1 MLVKANQYGRTSMHP
16 KIRELD
22 SLLRRLERPGR
33 TQARPRISSGCEP
46 LDALLPEQGVSRG
59 SLVEWLGDGPGCG
72 AGMLALRAA
81 REACREGG
89 ALVVIDPQ
97 GHFYPPA
104 AAAWGVD
111 LQNTIVVRTAP
122 RQQSQGARQNQEPQ
136 NTGRNQGQW
145 ALDQALRCPHVAA
158 VVAWP
163 QQLDSRAF
171 RRLQLA
177 AETSGSVGLLVRS
190 AAAQREPSWAD
201 LRLLVSPAGP
211 TAVSDNRNNRSP
223 TEPATWSWR
232 LRIKLL
238 RCRGGAT
245 QRTVELEID
254 ERTGDIHA
262 THSGNLAAQ
271 LADSAVDSRQARA

>member
-1 MLVKANQYGRTSMHP
+1 MHP
-16 KIRELD
+16 KVRELD
-22 SLLRRLERPGR
+22 SLLRRLERPGSR
-33 TQARPRISSGCEP
+33 HARPRIATGCGP
-46 LDALLPEQGVSRG
+46 LDLALPGHGFLRG

-97 GHFYPPA
+97 RHFYPPA

-111 LQNTIVVRTAP
+111 LQNTIVVRATQ
-122 RQQSQGARQNQEPQ
+122 RK
-136 NTGRNQGQW
+136 QGQW

-163 QQLDSRAF
+163 QQLDGRAF

-177 AETSGSVGLLVRS
+177 VETSGCLGLLVRP
-190 AAAQREPSWAD
+190 AAAQRESSWAD
-201 LRLLVSPAGP
+201 VRLLISPVGHAL
-211 TAVSDNRNNRSP
+211 ASDKRNN
-223 TEPATWSWR
+223 TAHQEPPALNWR
-232 LRIKLL
+232 LKIELL
-238 RCRGGAT
+238 RCRGGLT
-245 QRTVELEID
+245 QRTVDLEID

-262 THSGNLAAQ
+262 AHPGNLATQ
-271 LADSAVDSRQARA
+271 LADSTIDSRQARA

>member
-1 MLVKANQYGRTSMHP
+1 MHP
-16 KIRELD
+16 KVRELD
-22 SLLRRLERPGR
+22 SLLRRLERPASGPP
-33 TQARPRISSGCEP
+33 RPRISTGCGP
-46 LDALLPEQGVSRG
+46 LDAALPGQGFLRG

-97 GHFYPPA
+97 GNFYPPA

-111 LQNTIVVRTAP
+111 LQNTIVVRAT
-122 RQQSQGARQNQEPQ
+122 RHQQS
-136 NTGRNQGQW
+136 QW

-163 QQLDSRAF
+163 RQLDSRAF

-177 AETSGSVGLLVRS
+177 AETSGCLGLLVRS
-190 AAAQREPSWAD
+190 AAAQRESSWAD
-201 LRLLVSPAGP
+201 VRLLISTVGYVPPSVSTTATPNGVPRHGPEP
-211 TAVSDNRNNRSP
+211 TAS
-223 TEPATWSWR
+223 SWR
-232 LRIKLL
+232 LKIELL
-238 RCRGGAT
+238 RCRGGST
-245 QRTVELEID
+245 QRTVDVDID

-262 THSGNLAAQ
+262 THPGNLVAQ